1 MLWKIERN
9 TSTNEYNEKRES
21 IRLKFQIIPKTHLLY
36 RVYIYFIIHVLP
48 SQTFDLASEINTEEK
63 VNK

>member
-21 IRLKFQIIPKTHLLY
+21 IRLKFQIIPKMHPLY
-36 RVYIYFIIHVLP
+36 RVSIYFITHVFRP
-48 SQTFDLASEINTEEK
+48 PFSNI
-63 VNK
+63 